1 MKNILKIAAAAVLA
15 LSLTGCD
22 DFLNRPTIDNYSTGN
37 FYQNDDQCLMG
48 VNYLYNSPWYDFQ
61 RGFLSVG
68 EVLSGNLYDNTEFL
82 NFTTSAS
89 NEYMVN
95 MSKSLWSEIGHCG
108 TVIDNIRLAKGPSSA
123 IKKQT
128 IGEALTWKA
137 MAYFFLVR
145 AYGEVPIIH
154 DNAKTLNDGNYNELY
169 RNTKEN
175 LYDYILLTLETAE
188 TLLPKNDHQTERL
201 DYWSARA
208 LEAKVYLTMA
218 GASGSLNK
226 AYLEKAAEIAKD
238 VIDNSG
244 RELMDNY
251 EDLFKGENNVNNEC
265 FISWRWSGK
274 TNDNGGWTAQN
285 SFQNDIAMGGFG
297 QWGDNWGHWKGISV
311 DLQEAFGVTALDD
324 PRTRIEGQP
333 GFKDFDARRKTTY
346 MLPGDLYT
354 QFWRADGGFDPL
366 RVVYDDDYKNAHYGG
381 ETNWGVGTGAHCGAK
396 HMYGNNADHVAMF
409 GYAPARNMTSGVHTH
424 LLRLADIYLIYAEAC
439 VLGGGN
445 VGDGVKYLNDV
456 RARSIKNYQP
466 VSTYTF
472 EDIWKERRKEFAM
485 EGDRWYDFVR
495 VSYYDPN
502 FVINELKY
510 QHRGTY
516 YGYDDCFKAYYES
529 MVAAPGQV
537 ASWVWTKDT
546 NLEEDG
552 VTPKFRYPIAGQDAG
567 IAYPEAYQNSVSAE
581 TFKLPIYEDDVIFNK
596 NLASDVAPVSIDVR
610 GTFSYDFSSL

>member
-1 MKNILKIAAAAVLA
+1 MKNIFKFAAVAALT
-15 LSLTGCD
+15 LSLTGCE

-37 FYQNDDQCLMG
+37 YYQNDEQLLMG

-61 RGFLSVG
+61 RGFVSVG

-108 TVIDNIRLAKGPSSA
+108 TVIDNIRLSSGPSTA
-123 IKKQT
+123 AKRQT
-128 IGEALTWKA
+128 IGEALVWKA
-137 MAYFFLVR
+137 MAYFYLVR

-154 DNAKTLNDGNYNELY
+154 DNAKTMNDGNYNQLY

-175 LYDYILLTLETAE
+175 LYEYVLLTLETAE
-188 TLLPKNDHQTERL
+188 TLLPKNATQTERI

-218 GASGSLNK
+218 GVSGSLN
-226 AYLEKAAEIAKD
+226 ADYLKKAADIAKD

-244 RELMDNY
+244 RSLMPEY
-251 EDLFKGENNVNNEC
+251 PALFYGENNVNNEC

-285 SFQNDIAMGGFG
+285 SFQNDLALNGFG

-311 DLQEAFGVTALDD
+311 DLQEAFGITALDD
-324 PRTRIEGQP
+324 PRTRLEGHP
-333 GFKDFDARRKTTY
+333 SFKDFDARRKTTY
-346 MLPGDLYT
+346 MLPGDFYPN
-354 QFWRADGGFDPL
+354 FWRDLGGFDVL
-366 RVVYDDDYKNAHYGG
+366 KCCYDKDYARYGT
-381 ETNWGVGTGAHCGAK
+381 EESWGIGTGAHCGAK
-396 HMYGNNADHVAMF
+396 HMYGNNADHQAMF

-439 VLGGGN
+439 VLGGGDKAE
-445 VGDGVKYLNDV
+445 GLKRLNDV
-456 RARSIKNYQP
+456 RRRSIKGY
-466 VSTYTF
+466 VDAGDYTF
-472 EDIWKERRKEFAM
+472 EDVWKERRKEFAM

-495 VSYYDPN
+495 VSYYNPT

-510 QHRGTY
+510 QHRYTY
-516 YGYDDCFKAYYES
+516 WGHEDCFKGYYES
-529 MVAAPGQV
+529 MKAAPDNADAWAWDLG
-537 ASWVWTKDT
+537 
-546 NLEEDG
+546 LEDDG
-552 VTPKFRYPIAGQDAG
+552 VTPKFRYPRTEDGV
-567 IAYPEAYQNSVSAE
+567 AYPEPYQNSVSEA
-581 TFKLPIYEDDVIFNK
+581 TFRLPIYEDDVIFNP
-596 NLASDVAPVSIDVR
+596 NLGSDVPAKEINVR
-610 GTFSYDFSSL
+610 EEFKYDFSNL